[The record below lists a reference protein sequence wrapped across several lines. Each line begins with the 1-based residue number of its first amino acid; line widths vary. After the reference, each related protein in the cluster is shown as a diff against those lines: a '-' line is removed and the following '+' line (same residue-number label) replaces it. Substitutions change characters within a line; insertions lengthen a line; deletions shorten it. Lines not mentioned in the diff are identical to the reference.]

1 LSERSGKQ
9 IRTKAPLN
17 WWVLNLDDG
26 FKQNVKGRY
35 VHLDNI
41 ASIPMLALWDGIS
54 AVPWEGPPPIDG
66 KGLASVMFQATTNT
80 SLATGVRSKY
90 AERNF
95 FMISRNFCNL
105 SIRLGFHFSTVES
118 LLSDQLDENYISFS
132 FKGGAADLD
141 RRHKRIIFI
150 QSIMERYDF
159 RVRVNGDAMT
169 ARIENFD
176 MDFMQ
181 RHLRIIGYLIIHTR
195 QIDMIMS
202 NSSTVERYRKKFVR
216 DIESRFL

>member
-1 LSERSGKQ
+1 
-9 IRTKAPLN
+9 
-17 WWVLNLDDG
+17 
-26 FKQNVKGRY
+26 
-35 VHLDNI
+35 
-41 ASIPMLALWDGIS
+41 
-54 AVPWEGPPPIDG
+54 
-66 KGLASVMFQATTNT
+66 
-80 SLATGVRSKY
+80 
-90 AERNF
+90 
-95 FMISRNFCNL
+95 MISKNFCNL

-118 LLSDQLDENYISFS
+118 LLSDQQDENYISFS

-159 RVRVNGDAMT
+159 RVRVNADALT

-176 MDFMQ
+176 MDFME

-202 NSSTVERYRKKFVR
+202 NSSTVDRYRKKFVR
-216 DIESRFL
+216 DIESLFL